1 MTDTK
6 WSEWINW
13 AATGYSVCPLED
25 GTLSQVLF
33 SSGDRAC
40 DNKCP
45 EEWDWN
51 DTGGLGTICAYRY
64 EMSDVSISATWS
76 GLITLAGRHDKADA
90 RMDNIARNG
99 NDGEHY
105 SDPKETDIWADAPPG
120 ADYYAAWSRTYYR
133 IIAGCVWFMGD
144 GTGEAFESAC
154 SRADLES
161 LGFIKRPSAV
171 SDDVTWQA
179 TDEEDEAFDA
189 MANKAKIDLNRPLGD
204 DITAYDPPGPT
215 SMPECT
221 FTTPDEDEAWRE
233 VEKKI
238 NPVWQSPHDFGGV
251 CVFHGCRYSAH
262 EQCYMCVLAGEAA
275 KEEAKQ
281 PAYNPEDVAGVHSEA
296 KQARYQDTAG
306 EDWIDEA
313 ARTFT
318 PEEFRGAMKFTI
330 GKYVRR
336 MGKKDSLP
344 HEIEKIRDYT
354 ARWLKVEQGR

>member
-6 WSEWINW
+6 WSEWIEWN
-13 AATGYSVCPLED
+13 ATDDSVCPLEY
-25 GTLSQVLF
+25 GVFSEVQLLSGCRI
-33 SSGDRAC
+33 S
-40 DNKCP
+40 NHKCP

-51 DTGGLGTICAYRY
+51 DTGGLSTICAYRY
-64 EMSDVSISATWS
+64 ELTEDP
-76 GLITLAGRHDKADA
+76 DA

-105 SDPKETDIWADAPPG
+105 PP
-120 ADYYAAWSRTYYR
+120 AEQS
-133 IIAGCVWFMGD
+133 MP
-144 GTGEAFESAC
+144 
-154 SRADLES
+154 ADLEHLARTVLEWSES
-161 LGFIKRPSAV
+161 LDRVCRHKIGVEWFSSERFPGRHGYSQSEWLQARR
-171 SDDVTWQA
+171 DLGLVT
-179 TDEEDEAFDA
+179 TEGEDEAFDA
-189 MANKAKIDLNRPLGD
+189 IASKTKVFADPSGYRWRLDSDGMYHGMCVKVDLNRPLGD

-215 SMPECT
+215 TMPECT

-251 CVFHGCRYSAH
+251 CVFHGCRYSAY

-275 KEEAKQ
+275 KE
-281 PAYNPEDVAGVHSEA
+281 EA

-318 PEEFRGAMKFTI
+318 AEEFRGAMKFTL

-336 MGKKDSLP
+336 AGKKDALES
-344 HEIEKIRDYT
+344 EIEKIRSY
-354 ARWLKVEQGR
+354 ASRWLEYERAR

>member
-25 GTLSQVLF
+25 GTLNQVQF

-51 DTGGLGTICAYRY
+51 DTGGLGTITAYRY
-64 EMSDVSISATWS
+64 ELTEDP
-76 GLITLAGRHDKADA
+76 DA

-105 SDPKETDIWADAPPG
+105 YS
-120 ADYYAAWSRTYYR
+120 
-133 IIAGCVWFMGD
+133 
-144 GTGEAFESAC
+144 
-154 SRADLES
+154 
-161 LGFIKRPSAV
+161 
-171 SDDVTWQA
+171 
-179 TDEEDEAFDA
+179 
-189 MANKAKIDLNRPLGD
+189 

-251 CVFHGCRYSAH
+251 CVFHGCRYSAY

-281 PAYNPEDVAGVHSEA
+281 
-296 KQARYQDTAG
+296 ARYQDATG

-318 PEEFRGAMKFTI
+318 PEEFRGAMRFSI
-330 GKYVRR
+330 GKYNRR
-336 MGKKDSLP
+336 MGKKDDLAS
-344 HEIEKIRDYT
+344 EIEKMRDYCS
-354 ARWLKVEQGR
+354 RWLKVEQGR

>member
-6 WSEWINW
+6 WSEWIEWN
-13 AATGYSVCPLED
+13 ATDDSVCPLEY
-25 GTLSQVLF
+25 GVFSEVQLLSGCRI
-33 SSGDRAC
+33 S
-40 DNKCP
+40 NHKCP

-51 DTGGLGTICAYRY
+51 DTGGLSTICAYRY
-64 EMSDVSISATWS
+64 ELTEDP
-76 GLITLAGRHDKADA
+76 DA

-105 SDPKETDIWADAPPG
+105 PP
-120 ADYYAAWSRTYYR
+120 AEQS
-133 IIAGCVWFMGD
+133 MP
-144 GTGEAFESAC
+144 
-154 SRADLES
+154 ADLEHLARTVLEWSES
-161 LGFIKRPSAV
+161 LDRVCRHKIGVEWFSSERFPGRHGYSQSEWLQARR
-171 SDDVTWQA
+171 DLGLVT
-179 TDEEDEAFDA
+179 TEGEDEAFDA
-189 MANKAKIDLNRPLGD
+189 IASKTKVFADPSGYRWRLDSDGMYHGMCVKVDLNRPLGD

-215 SMPECT
+215 TMPECT

-251 CVFHGCRYSAH
+251 CVFHGCRYSAY

-318 PEEFRGAMKFTI
+318 PEEFRGAMRFSI
-330 GKYVRR
+330 GKYNRR
-336 MGKKDSLP
+336 MGKKDDLIK
-344 HEIEKIRDYT
+344 EIEKMRDYCQ
-354 ARWLKVEQGR
+354 RWIDVEQGR